1 MCHKYA
7 RRMPELCLR
16 QAWIMPAFCF
26 MARDRV
32 EQLPRALF
40 ECISHAGVTRLERR
54 FLRTMSAVWRALWW
68 LSWVLQAHA
77 SDCQAE
83 EAVASVEP
91 LAWSAAALDVY
102 VFSEG
107 TREAWVVQYHPRR
120 SHVVFRQASTSP
132 NCRWNSLPIYLFWW
146 CNAARRRGLG
156 DWTSLARMRCSFW
169 VSMMT
174 TLVFQCWTMPV
185 ANNLPCLE
193 TSVSD
198 TATSLTYSIWGHS
211 SRDCRSDRG

>member
-1 MCHKYA
+1 
-7 RRMPELCLR
+7 MPELCLKHAR
-16 QAWIMPAFCF
+16 IMPAFCF

-32 EQLPRALF
+32 EQLLRALF
-40 ECISHAGVTRLERR
+40 ECISHAGVKRLERR

-77 SDCQAE
+77 SDCQTE

-107 TREAWVVQYHPRR
+107 SREAWVVQCHPRR

-132 NCRWNSLPIYLFWW
+132 NCRWNSLPICQFWRLD
-146 CNAARRRGLG
+146 AARRRGLG
-156 DWTSLARMRCSFW
+156 GWTICQALKHLMLR
-169 VSMMT
+169 
-174 TLVFQCWTMPV
+174 LVAVHM
-185 ANNLPCLE
+185 
-193 TSVSD
+193 
-198 TATSLTYSIWGHS
+198 IKI
-211 SRDCRSDRG
+211 